1 MQIEMQAEEWSLKC
15 TPQRGPTRPQG
26 KFNPF
31 EADDMKFALR
41 AFSLSS
47 CMAVLLAAAPLAH
60 ADITSATV
68 YENVPNSGNAGDP
81 ANMAATLPSANF
93 SIGALGIDF
102 TSPPSAYTVQG
113 FLNNPTFSG
122 QVNGF
127 NPAASALNIELV
139 ISGTIFLNAGSN
151 SFQVGHDDGVVLT
164 MPGIGAGTFGNI
176 VNQPGPTGLVTT
188 PFTVTNPGAAGSF
201 AFTLDYTECC
211 GAPADLIFAV
221 NSAPVGAATPEP
233 SSFALFGSG
242 LLAAAGMVRR
252 RIIG

>member
-1 MQIEMQAEEWSLKC
+1 
-15 TPQRGPTRPQG
+15 
-26 KFNPF
+26 
-31 EADDMKFALR
+31 
-41 AFSLSS
+41 
-47 CMAVLLAAAPLAH
+47 MAVLLVAAPFAH

-81 ANMAATLPSANF
+81 ANMAGTLPSANF
-93 SIGALGIDF
+93 SIGVLGIDF

-127 NPAASALNIELV
+127 NPTASALNIELV
-139 ISGTIFLNAGSN
+139 ISGTIFLNSGSN

-164 MPGIGAGTFGNI
+164 MPGIGSGTFGNI

-188 PFTVTNPGAAGSF
+188 PFSVTNPGAAGNF

-211 GAPADLIFAV
+211 GAPADLIFNV
-221 NSAPVGAATPEP
+221 NNAPVGSAVPEP
-233 SSFALFGSG
+233 ASFILLGSG
-242 LLAAAGMVRR
+242 LLAAAGVARR
-252 RIIG
+252 RLFV

>member
-1 MQIEMQAEEWSLKC
+1 M
-15 TPQRGPTRPQG
+15 R
-26 KFNPF
+26 
-31 EADDMKFALR
+31 FALR
-41 AFSLSS
+41 ALSLGS
-47 CMAVLLAAAPLAH
+47 CIAVLLAVAPIAY

-68 YENVPNSGNAGDP
+68 YTGIPDPGNAGDS

-93 SIGALGIDF
+93 TIGAAGIDF
-102 TSPPSAYTVQG
+102 TSGPNPYTAQG
-113 FLNNPTFSG
+113 FLNNPTFSN

-127 NPAASALNIELV
+127 DPTATADNIELV
-139 ISGTIFLNAGSN
+139 ITGTIFLNAGTN

-176 VNQPGPTGLVTT
+176 VNQPGPTALVTT
-188 PFTVTNPGAAGSF
+188 PFTVNNPGAAGNF
-201 AFTLDYTECC
+201 AFTLDYAECC
-211 GAPADLIFAV
+211 GPPADLIFAV

-233 SSFALFGSG
+233 ASFVLFGSG